1 MQPGNRPCLDDF
13 SEESLVE
20 LYRRFQRPLS
30 AYFSKRV
37 RQQADIEDLVQ
48 EVFLN
53 LHQRAQSLDIQS
65 MEGYIFRTAAN
76 VLTDRAR
83 RQAVRHHDRHE
94 LLDEHRLE
102 TEASSPERML
112 IGEQWLDQLIAA
124 LDALPEKTRRIFILR
139 RYEGLSNAEIA
150 DQLNLTV
157 SGVRFHIIRAKAH
170 LARHLGSA
178 R

>member
-1 MQPGNRPCLDDF
+1 MQPDNRPCI
-13 SEESLVE
+13 EEVTEDSLVE
-20 LYRRFQRPLS
+20 LYRRFRRPLRI
-30 AYFSKRV
+30 YFAKRV
-37 RQQADIEDLVQ
+37 RQQADIDDLVQ

-65 MEGYIFRTAAN
+65 IEGYIFRTAAN

-94 LLDEHRLE
+94 FLDEHQFAAD
-102 TEASSPERML
+102 ASSPERML
-112 IGEQWLDQLIAA
+112 IGEQWVDQLLTA
-124 LDALPEKTRRIFILR
+124 LNALPEKTRRIFVLR

-157 SGVRFHIIRAKAH
+157 SGVRFHIIRAKAQ

-178 R
+178 K